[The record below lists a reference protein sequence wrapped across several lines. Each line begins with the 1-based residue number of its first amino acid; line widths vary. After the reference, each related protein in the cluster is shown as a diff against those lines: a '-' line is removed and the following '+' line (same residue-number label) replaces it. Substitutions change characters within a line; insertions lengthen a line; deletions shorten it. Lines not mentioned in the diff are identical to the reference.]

1 MQQHTTIRIALHTD
15 RSVWERVSGHQW
27 IALLTHCTSLV
38 NPIPLP
44 IHAILFVCSMC
55 MPLSKSRSVPSNSS
69 IWYTE
74 IKLMSHLLGFL
85 FSLEHRLSS
94 SKKSQMPLVHA
105 TSANSDNSP
114 PPLPFYGGLSICLK
128 KINRSIL
135 LTKRFKTSVNSSL
148 FNLFF
153 LFKIPHQFQSI
164 NIFMAIVI
172 CMNLLLFLAISANFF
187 VWSAIF
193 WVFIQLHLAL

>member
-74 IKLMSHLLGFL
+74 IKLMSHLLDFL

-94 SKKSQMPLVHA
+94 SKKITNATRPCHFSQFRQ
-105 TSANSDNSP
+105 S
-114 PPLPFYGGLSICLK
+114 PLPFYGSLSICLK